1 MTVGVGHQE
10 PGGTAR
16 RLLARLSAVARRR
29 PTLVDAALA
38 ALVFAATA
46 APELVRAAPECGCRP
61 TPWWAWPV
69 FAAEAL
75 PLIWRRRIPFLV
87 GFLVGVPTAVHGGS
101 DLLDPPVAF
110 AGLLALYTAAA
121 HAEPAWKSRVA
132 ALFAGTGIAIT
143 LLLDGTRSDVLDW
156 TFTVLT
162 FAAAWILGD
171 NARTRRL
178 YARQVEQRAREQDE
192 RRAAEAARELAAERT
207 RLARELHDVVA
218 HHVSMMVVQAEA
230 GGVVTHDPQLAGRT
244 FDGIASTGR
253 QALVEMRR
261 LLGILRAGA
270 DPAAPTAPQPGLA
283 AVPDLVR
290 QVRAAGLPVDVTV
303 EGEPAHLAP
312 GVDLSAYRIVQ
323 EALTNALRHA
333 RPRSVQ
339 VRLAHVP
346 QGLELEVADDG
357 APAPRAQAGDEDGGH
372 GIVGMRE
379 RAGALG
385 GWLRAGPL
393 PGGGFRVAAF
403 LPVRREP

>member
-1 MTVGVGHQE
+1 MTVGVGHQA

-16 RLLARLSAVARRR
+16 RLLARLSAAARRH

-38 ALVFAATA
+38 ALVFVATA
-46 APELVRAAPECGCRP
+46 APELVRAAPAECGCRP

-69 FAAEAL
+69 FVAEAL
-75 PLIWRRRIPFLV
+75 PLVWRRRIPFLV

-323 EALTNALRHA
+323 EALTNTLRHA
-333 RPRSVQ
+333 GRASATVSIAYRPDAV
-339 VRLAHVP
+339 
-346 QGLELEVADDG
+346 ELEVLDDGTG
-357 APAPRAQAGDEDGGH
+357 APAGHDGGN
-372 GIVGMRE
+372 GLQGMRE
-379 RAGALG
+379 RVALFG
-385 GWLRAGPL
+385 GRFEAGPR
-393 PGGGFRVAAF
+393 PDGGFAVRAL
-403 LPVRREP
+403 LPRQAP